1 MADTAA
7 AVDAGWR
14 RKAIKRMRKAATP
27 APEVISDPVESAQ
40 AAGLRYVSDTQPGI
54 RRKRAGKGFV
64 YVGTDGKT
72 IRDAKELSRIRS
84 LAIPPAYTDVWICPS
99 PNGHIQATGRDARAR
114 KQYRYHPKWREVR
127 DETKFGRML
136 GFSQALPKIRARLE
150 RDLSLPGLPRE
161 KVLATVVRLLECT
174 CIRVGNDEYA
184 KSNRSYGLTTLQDRH
199 VEISGS
205 NLRFEFRG
213 KSGKTHK
220 VDLNDRRLARIVERC
235 QDLPGEDL
243 FQYLDDDEV
252 RQTIG
257 SGDVNEYIREISGQ
271 EFTAKDFRT
280 WAGTLLAIEAL
291 TKIGPFSTQR
301 NAKSNVLKAIDQVAE
316 QLNNT
321 RSVCRK
327 YYVHPAVLESYMDGK
342 LLEHLGNG
350 SKQGA
355 KDELA
360 ADEAAVVRLLQR
372 HLGTAPTAGQ
382 REERGERVPSFRRSV
397 VPHIHRLFHLGR
409 QCRCEARLEPSSGV
423 GRATVGPKYFSP

>member
-1 MADTAA
+1 MATRRQQRR
-7 AVDAGWR
+7 WR
-14 RKAIKRMRKAATP
+14 RVEKKVIKQMRRVPTP
-27 APEVISDPVESAQ
+27 PPEVVSDPVESAQ

-54 RRKRAGKGFV
+54 RRKRAGKGFA
-64 YVGTDGKT
+64 YVGPDGKT
-72 IRDAKELSRIRS
+72 IRDAKELARIRS
-84 LAIPPAYTDVWICPS
+84 LAIPPAYTEVWICPS
-99 PNGHIQATGRDARAR
+99 SNGHIQATGRDARGR
-114 KQYRYHPKWREVR
+114 KQYRYHAKWREVR

-136 GFSQALPKIRARLE
+136 AFSQALPKIRSRLE

-184 KSNRSYGLTTLQDRH
+184 KSNRSFGLTTLQDRH

-213 KSGKTHK
+213 KSGKMHK
-220 VDLNDRRLARIVERC
+220 VDLTDRRLARIVERC

-243 FQYLDDDEV
+243 FQFLDDDGV

-257 SGDVNEYIREISGQ
+257 SGDVNQYIREISGQ

-291 TKIGPFSTQR
+291 TRIGPFSTQR
-301 NAKSNVLKAIDQVAE
+301 NAKSNVLKAVDEVAE

-321 RSVCRK
+321 RAVCRK

-342 LLEHLGNG
+342 LLDHLGGG
-350 SKQGA
+350 SKQSA
-355 KDELA
+355 KDDLGS
-360 ADEAAVVRLLQR
+360 DEAAVVRLLQR
-372 HLGTAPTAGQ
+372 HMAKAANGNG
-382 REERGERVPSFRRSV
+382 
-397 VPHIHRLFHLGR
+397 
-409 QCRCEARLEPSSGV
+409 
-423 GRATVGPKYFSP
+423 KK

>member
-1 MADTAA
+1 MATRQRS
-7 AVDAGWR
+7 GQTR
-14 RKAIKRMRKAATP
+14 RRRWSRVEKKVIKRMRKVTTP
-27 APEVISDPVESAQ
+27 PPEVVSDPVQSAQ

-64 YVGTDGKT
+64 YLGPEGKT
-72 IRDAKELSRIRS
+72 IRDAKELARIRS

-99 PNGHIQATGRDARAR
+99 PNGHIQATGRDARGR

-136 GFSQALPKIRARLE
+136 AFSQALPKIRARLE

-184 KSNRSYGLTTLQDRH
+184 KSNRSFGLTTLQDRH

-205 NLRFEFRG
+205 KLRFEFRG
-213 KSGKTHK
+213 KSGKMHK

-243 FQYLDDDEV
+243 FQYLDDDDV

-291 TKIGPFSTQR
+291 TKMGPFSTQR

-327 YYVHPAVLESYMDGK
+327 YYVHPAVLESYMDGN

-355 KDELA
+355 KDDLA

-372 HLGTAPTAGQ
+372 HLGNAAGN
-382 REERGERVPSFRRSV
+382 G
-397 VPHIHRLFHLGR
+397 
-409 QCRCEARLEPSSGV
+409 
-423 GRATVGPKYFSP
+423 KK